1 MYQEYMISIG
11 DAISGSAEFHWP
23 FAALYKAGINVIAT
37 ASAFRPFQRG
47 KVQNIA
53 IVVAEGSAI
62 SEVVENALDSA
73 YGDGIEWTGPRK
85 VRTTVLRDEAGSLAL
100 FMNRLNDDLVDER
113 GHADAYDGFNSLY
126 ILKTDKEGIHIG
138 YTLKGDYNDDFV
150 IR

>member
-1 MYQEYMISIG
+1 MSQEYMISIG
-11 DAISGSAEFHWP
+11 DAISGRAEFHSP

-62 SEVVENALDSA
+62 SEVVENAFDSW
-73 YGDGIEWTGPRK
+73 DLEWKGPRK

-113 GHADAYDGFNSLY
+113 GNADAYDGFSSLY
-126 ILKTDKEGIHIG
+126 ILKTDKKGIHIG
-138 YTLKGDYNDDFV
+138 YTLNGDYNDDFV
-150 IR
+150 IH

>member
-11 DAISGSAEFHWP
+11 DAISGRAEFHWP
-23 FAALYKAGINVIAT
+23 FAALYNAGINVIAT

-62 SEVVENALDSA
+62 SEVVENAFDSW
-73 YGDGIEWTGPRK
+73 DLEWEGPRK

-113 GHADAYDGFNSLY
+113 GNADAYDGFSSLY
-126 ILKTDKEGIHIG
+126 ILKTDKKGIHIG
-138 YTLKGDYNDDFV
+138 YTLNGDYNDDFV

>member
-1 MYQEYMISIG
+1 MG
-11 DAISGSAEFHWP
+11 AAISGSAQFHWP

-62 SEVVENALDSA
+62 SEVVENALDSW
-73 YGDGIEWTGPRK
+73 DLEWIGPRK

-100 FMNRLNDDLVDER
+100 FMNRLNDDLVDEY
-113 GHADAYDGFNSLY
+113 GNPDAYNGFTSLY

-138 YTLKGDYNDDFV
+138 YTLEGDYNDDFV